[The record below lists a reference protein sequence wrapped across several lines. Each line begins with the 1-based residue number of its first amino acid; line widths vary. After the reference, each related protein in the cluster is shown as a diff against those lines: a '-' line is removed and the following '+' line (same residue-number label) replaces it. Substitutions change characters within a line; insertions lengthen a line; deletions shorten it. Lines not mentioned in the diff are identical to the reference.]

1 MKITVVDA
9 SVVVQLYFEEDHSS
23 ETERLFQ
30 QAEDLLAP
38 DLIWSEAANVIWK
51 RQRCGDLSQESATGI
66 IDQVLSLPSRI
77 HASVDLIPD
86 ALNLAMQLDRTVYD
100 SLYLALAVKS
110 KSVMVTADKRLV
122 NSLAGSPLKEYVAW
136 IGTAR

>member
-1 MKITVVDA
+1 MKIVVVDA
-9 SVVVQLYFEEDHSS
+9 GVVAQLYFEENHSA

-38 DLIWSEAANVIWK
+38 DLIWSEAANAIWK
-51 RQRCGDLSQESATGI
+51 RHRRGNLSQEDAAGI
-66 IDQVLSLPSRI
+66 IDQILSLPLRI
-77 HASVDLIPD
+77 HASSDLVPD
-86 ALNLAMQLDRTVYD
+86 ALNLAMQLDRTAYD

-122 NSLAGSPLKEYVAW
+122 NSLAGSPLEKYVEW
-136 IGTAR
+136 IGSAQ

>member
-1 MKITVVDA
+1 MKIAVVDS
-9 SVVVQLYFEEDHSS
+9 SVVLQLYFEEDHST

-51 RQRCGDLSQESATGI
+51 RHRCGDLSQENAAAIMEQILG
-66 IDQVLSLPSRI
+66 LPLRI
-77 HASVDLIPD
+77 HASVDLIRD
-86 ALNLAMQLDRTVYD
+86 ALSLAIQLDRTAYD

-110 KSVMVTADKRLV
+110 ESVMLTADKRLV
-122 NSLAGSPLKEYVAW
+122 NSLTGSPLEEYVDW
-136 IGTAR
+136 IGNVR

>member
-51 RQRCGDLSQESATGI
+51 RHRCGDLSQENATGI
-66 IDQVLSLPSRI
+66 IDQILSLPLRI
-77 HASVDLIPD
+77 HASVDLVRD
-86 ALNLAMQLDRTVYD
+86 ALNLAVQLDRTVYD
-100 SLYLALAVKS
+100 SLYLALAAKS

-122 NSLAGSPLKEYVAW
+122 NSLAGSPLEEYVEW
-136 IGTAR
+136 IGNVQ